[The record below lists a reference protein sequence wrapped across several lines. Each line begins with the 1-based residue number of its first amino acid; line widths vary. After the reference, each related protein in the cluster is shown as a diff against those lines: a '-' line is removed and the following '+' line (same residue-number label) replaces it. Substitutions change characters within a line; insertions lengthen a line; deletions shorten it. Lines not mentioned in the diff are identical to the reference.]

1 MWGKRMV
8 DTPKEIQKDL
18 DSNEYRRH
26 DLDVSQRI
34 RYAMLKGCKYITVEY
49 HVCPK
54 LEAELKS
61 KGYNVR
67 KTDNWFF
74 GEQTTITW

>member
-1 MWGKRMV
+1 MV
-8 DTPKEIQKDL
+8 DTPDEIQRDL
-18 DSNEYRRH
+18 NNNEYRRH

-34 RYAMLKGCKYITVEY
+34 RYAMLKDYKYITVEY

-54 LEAELKS
+54 LQEELKS

-67 KTDNWFF
+67 ITDNWFF
-74 GEQTTITW
+74 GEQTIITW